1 MPAKDMRHAQ
11 RRLRIVVDKAYE
23 LPPANDDTD
32 SNRSQVSYRQSRC
45 LCHESCPCSHSG
57 DSDKILKH
65 SRVRI
70 EVPYGETKI
79 LVIAVSYSDD
89 LIEVGNESSE

>member
-11 RRLRIVVDKAYE
+11 RRLRIVLDKAYE

-70 EVPYGETKI
+70 EVPYGETKNSRHRGF
-79 LVIAVSYSDD
+79 LFR
-89 LIEVGNESSE
+89 